1 MYVFLNLHHFCMCT
15 NFFNGTVLGCC
26 CVFVCFQ
33 HCQTIKTIIFH
44 VFSINIKELSTD
56 ISLFI
61 LLDNN

>member
-1 MYVFLNLHHFCMCT
+1 MCT
-15 NFFNGTVLGCC
+15 NFFNGTVLGCV
-26 CVFVCFQ
+26 CVCVCFQ